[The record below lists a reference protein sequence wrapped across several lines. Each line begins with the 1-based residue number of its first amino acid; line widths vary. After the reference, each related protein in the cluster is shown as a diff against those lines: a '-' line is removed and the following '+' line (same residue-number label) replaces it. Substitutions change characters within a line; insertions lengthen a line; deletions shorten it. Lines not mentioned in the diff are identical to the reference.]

1 MFRIYVRALEP
12 PLSTHHSADE
22 SPTTR
27 NKDGDTAVHVAAKL
41 GNVETKAR
49 FLNPRFNTNVI
60 RYVRTTLL
68 YMNTNIMLEI
78 HRSKV
83 CSPLVCGKRT
93 VGCRMADNVTA
104 KED

>member
-1 MFRIYVRALEP
+1 M
-12 PLSTHHSADE
+12 
-22 SPTTR
+22 
-27 NKDGDTAVHVAAKL
+27 
-41 GNVETKAR
+41 ETKAR

-60 RYVRTTLL
+60 GYVRTTLL

-93 VGCRMADNVTA
+93 VGRQCNGKGGLGGSRESTTHGVKVLA
-104 KED
+104 EELFL